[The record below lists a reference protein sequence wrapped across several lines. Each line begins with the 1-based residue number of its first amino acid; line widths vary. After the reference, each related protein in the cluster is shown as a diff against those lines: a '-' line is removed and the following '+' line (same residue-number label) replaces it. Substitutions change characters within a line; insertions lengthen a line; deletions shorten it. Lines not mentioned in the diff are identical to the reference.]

1 MNKLRYVSLSLTLL
15 LTLAAGLAGAE
26 EKNGESWIPLFDGK
40 SLDGWKINENP
51 QSWKVE
57 QGAIVAEG
65 PRSHLFYD
73 GGEFKNFEF
82 KCDVQTTPGSNGGI
96 FFHTRFQE
104 EGWPTHG
111 YESQIN
117 NTHGDPVKT
126 GSIYNTVKLFQ
137 SAAQDDKWW
146 TQKIT
151 VQGKRV
157 TVEIDGKKVIDYV
170 EPDDKAGPVKLS
182 QGTFAL
188 QAHDPKSV
196 IRYKNIYVRPLP

>member
-15 LTLAAGLAGAE
+15 LTLAAGFAGAE
-26 EKNGESWIPLFDGK
+26 EKEEGWISLFDGK

-51 QSWKVE
+51 ESWKVE
-57 QGAIVAEG
+57 DGAIVAQGE
-65 PRSHLFYD
+65 RSHLFYTGRD
-73 GGEFKNFEF
+73 FKNFEF
-82 KCDVQTTPGSNGGI
+82 TCDVQTTPGSNGGI

-104 EGWPTHG
+104 EGWPAHG
-111 YESQIN
+111 YESQVN
-117 NTHGDPVKT
+117 NTHRDPVKT

-170 EPDDKAGPVKLS
+170 EPDDKEGTVKLS
-182 QGTFAL
+182 EGAFAL

-196 IRYKNIYVRPLP
+196 IRYKNIAVRPLP